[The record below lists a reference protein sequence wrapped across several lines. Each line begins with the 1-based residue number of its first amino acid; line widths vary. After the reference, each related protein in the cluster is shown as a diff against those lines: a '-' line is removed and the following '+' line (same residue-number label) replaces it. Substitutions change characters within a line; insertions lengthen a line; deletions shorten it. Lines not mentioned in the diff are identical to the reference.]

1 MRKITLF
8 LMLFC
13 AFVGTALAQV
23 TDLSQLSNDKI
34 YAIKSGRCFL
44 LYSEANA
51 DKLSTSTATAISDA
65 ERVED
70 AINNPNQQF
79 KIQKTDDKYYLYSV
93 GAGKYLAKDGSF
105 SVDAVDAL
113 EIYDVRANF
122 PNYPWKLCI
131 GGNGLNTQIPN
142 QAATGIIINSWT
154 TADAGNTFQ
163 IVDIEEKPLFDALN
177 ELSTLVNNAKQELS
191 NKHKVTL
198 QTTNASA
205 PFYLSGTQ
213 DADGNTISKAIDN
226 NPATIYGTIWG
237 GAVNHLHY
245 WQVDLVDAANLEEFT
260 FSYVTRANGDDT
272 PTQINVQGSTDGV
285 TFTDIVVLTEELPT
299 AGGATYNSAKIVNN
313 GYRYLRFE
321 VPSTTNNYH
330 PAGAAEVTIA
340 IAEFSM
346 IDTNLNN
353 YSVNDK
359 NKLNAISAA
368 EEVLNASNNTLKNVQ
383 DAIVAFNEAMAVG
396 QCLVKYSFTYNGVE
410 KYSQEVNTYVG
421 EEWPA
426 VTVALPYGI
435 SAAKPEGTIVA
446 GDVVEGVAAKTIE
459 LTDNLPF
466 VAAADYASITKWYYL
481 KIKDASYLSYVADQ
495 EYIDLANKSAVDA
508 NNKDA
513 YTWAF
518 IGNPFDGFQVVNKG
532 AGSGKILSSSTTIDG
547 DGANT
552 YPVLTDT
559 PVAEGYNTYWT
570 LTATTA
576 SIANGFFMGQKGFAN
591 NRMNNRGNKLAYWT
605 GGADA
610 GSTFTVEERD
620 LSGATELQAVIDQVE
635 AFVAAGVNAGT
646 TVGYITSES
655 ATNVAAALAA
665 AKEAVE
671 TKTGCNEAQ
680 AALQA
685 AVAAVETIQPEEG
698 KFYVIAS
705 AMPESDGRS
714 GQKMYVNNDGG
725 MQFNAENAIANVF
738 QFVSNG
744 NGNFFLKSVERGS
757 FMNTNKGHAAGQETA
772 VATTTADAKAIA
784 IANMG
789 RANAVSL
796 IPEGGAMMHAQAS
809 GSSVV
814 AWNNTDNA
822 GASAWIIQ
830 EVSID
835 NYAHTLNVTN
845 AKWATLVLGYNAEI
859 PEGVTVYA
867 VSELNENAATLTEV
881 KNTIPAGA
889 AVLINAAEGAYVF
902 NYTESADA
910 IGANLLKGTTVDA
923 NIAENAYV
931 LGMIEGVGVGLYT
944 ATMNANEGAAF
955 LNNAFKAYLPKT
967 NNAAQT
973 LRFNFGETTGIE
985 GVIEGTNANAVI
997 FDLSGRRVAKM
1008 QKGIYIVNG
1017 KKVYVK

>member
-1 MRKITLF
+1 
-8 LMLFC
+8 MLFC

-23 TDLSQLSNDKI
+23 TELSQLSNDKI

-51 DKLSTSTATAISDA
+51 DKLSTSTATEITDA

-113 EIYDVRANF
+113 EIHDVRATF

-131 GGNGLNTQIPN
+131 GGNGLNTQIAN
-142 QAATGIIINSWT
+142 QTSTGIIINGWT

-191 NKHKVTL
+191 NKHKVAL
-198 QTTNASA
+198 QTTDANA
-205 PFYLSGTQ
+205 PFYLSATVQG
-213 DADGNTISKAIDN
+213 DAPISAAIDN
-226 NPATIYGTIWG
+226 NPATYYGSTWG
-237 GAVNHLHY
+237 SEVGHHHY
-245 WQVDLVDAANLEEFT
+245 WQVDLADAANLEEFT
-260 FSYVTRANGDDT
+260 FSYITRANGKDT
-272 PTQINVQGSTDGV
+272 PTKINVQGSTDGV

-299 AGGATYNSAKIVNN
+299 AGGVTYNSATIANN
-313 GYRYLRFE
+313 GYRYIRFE
-321 VPSTTNNYH
+321 VPSTTTNFSA
-330 PAGAAEVTIA
+330 AGNVEQEVTIS

-346 IDTNLNN
+346 IDANLNN

-368 EEVLNASNNTLKNVQ
+368 EEVLNADNNTLKTVQ
-383 DAIVAFNEAMAVG
+383 DAIDALNAAMVSG
-396 QCLVKYSFTYNGVE
+396 QCTVNYSFIYKGVE
-410 KYSQEVNTYVG
+410 KLTQEVDGYVG
-421 EEWPA
+421 EEYPA
-426 VTVALPYGI
+426 FTVELPYGVV
-435 SAAKPEGTIVA
+435 ATKPA
-446 GDVVEGVAAKTIE
+446 GVIDASDVVDGKVAKTIE

-466 VAAADYASITKWYYL
+466 VAAADYASIKNWYYIQMHSSGGSYSRYIQAMDGYIEWL
-481 KIKDASYLSYVADQ
+481 DVDMNAS
-495 EYIDLANKSAVDA
+495 EVDS
-508 NNKDA
+508 
-513 YTWAF
+513 YTWGF
-518 IGNPFDGFQVVNKG
+518 IGNPFDGFKLVNYANGETKG
-532 AGSGKILSSSTTIDG
+532 VNSTGSGNPAMG
-547 DGANT
+547 DIA
-552 YPVLTDT
+552 
-559 PVAEGYNTYWT
+559 
-570 LTATTA
+570 TATTWTLKSSRTNPSA
-576 SIANGFFMGQKGFAN
+576 EYFCFQYPGSDQYMNAQDGKIAFWGDNDN
-591 NRMNNRGNKLAYWT
+591 
-605 GGADA
+605 
-610 GSTFTVEERD
+610 GSTMWVTERD

-635 AFVAAGVNAGT
+635 AFVEAGVANGT

-655 ATNVAAALAA
+655 VANVATALTA

-671 TKTGCNEAQ
+671 TKTGCLEAQ
-680 AALQA
+680 IALQE
-685 AVAAVETIQPEEG
+685 AVATVETIQPEEG

-757 FMNTNKGHAAGQETA
+757 FMNTNKGHNGGQETA

-796 IPEGGAMMHAQAS
+796 IPEGGAMMHAQAA

-822 GASAWIIQ
+822 GASAWTIQ
-830 EVSID
+830 EVDIN
-835 NYAHTLNVTN
+835 NYAHTLNVTS
-845 AKWATLVLGYNAEI
+845 AEWATLVLGYNAEI

-867 VSELNENAATLTEV
+867 VSELDENAATLTEV

-889 AVLINAAEGAYVF
+889 AVLINAAEGTYEF
-902 NYTESADA
+902 NYIASADA
-910 IGANLLKGTTVDA
+910 IGANLLKGTVFNT
-923 NIAENAYV
+923 NIAEEAYV
-931 LGMIEGVGVGLYT
+931 LGYVGEEGSEEVGFYT
-944 ATMNANEGAAF
+944 ATLNQVDNTAF
-955 LNNAFKAYLPKT
+955 KNNAFKAYLPK
-967 NNAAQT
+967 NQGASLA
-973 LRFNFGETTGIE
+973 LRFNFGGETTGIE